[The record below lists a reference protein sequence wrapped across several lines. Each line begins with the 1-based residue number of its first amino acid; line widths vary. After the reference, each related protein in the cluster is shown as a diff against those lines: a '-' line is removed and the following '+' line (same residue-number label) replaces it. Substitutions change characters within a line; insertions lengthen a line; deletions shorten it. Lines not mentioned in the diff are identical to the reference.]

1 MTNEDRILPHHL
13 PLFFKLAAELGATI
27 ALVKT
32 RKLKPY
38 LKKSEAFK
46 IYSRNKVEYWI
57 ADGLITVRKD
67 GDYSAAWR
75 LDRIELELIHKA
87 HQLIQ
92 II

>member
-1 MTNEDRILPHHL
+1 MTTENQILSHHL
-13 PLFFKLAAELGATI
+13 HQLIKLSAELGATI
-27 ALVKT
+27 ALIKAG
-32 RKLKPY
+32 KLKPY

-46 IYSRNKVEYWI
+46 IYGRSKVEHWI
-57 ADGLITVRKD
+57 ADGLVKPRKD
-67 GDYSAAWR
+67 GDHSAAWR